1 MGRVRLRVRDIDYA
15 DDFKPSKPLMSSP
28 AAKGGSAVSNSPQKK
43 ASSATKLKGG
53 KDSQVAERDDFD
65 GIVDLNEIKLI
76 EEAQNRAEAL
86 AAGRLLEQEIA
97 MAKKEAKAE
106 KRKLMKVDAD
116 GKRVLVTEE
125 EGG

>member
-1 MGRVRLRVRDIDYA
+1 M
-15 DDFKPSKPLMSSP
+15 
-28 AAKGGSAVSNSPQKK
+28 
-43 ASSATKLKGG
+43 
-53 KDSQVAERDDFD
+53 
-65 GIVDLNEIKLI
+65 DLNEIKLI

>member
-1 MGRVRLRVRDIDYA
+1 MRDIDYA

-28 AAKGGSAVSNSPQKK
+28 GVKGGSAVSNSPQKK